1 MYLTNLEELKAVTDR
16 RLIASM
22 ARRLNV
28 KDMNDYI
35 DFCEWSVKDIL
46 VRRMNAN
53 RLFESKTHCIR
64 YIALKVFKSCLKLY
78 YTDKHNSTYAYEESF
93 FTGEWDDAAGGVGAK
108 MANPNDVITQKPLD
122 YDDAIEFICKRLRE
136 EFPRGQS
143 EPYIQHQFFNGA
155 RPKWREYKIQM
166 DMVAKVAANDYIE
179 TRL

>member
-22 ARRLNV
+22 ARRLSV
-28 KDMNDYI
+28 KDMDDYI

-64 YIALKVFKSCLKLY
+64 YIALKVFKSCLKAY

-93 FTGEWDDAAGGVGAK
+93 FTGEWDESSSGAGAK
-108 MANPNDVITQKPLD
+108 MLDSNDVVTQKPLD
-122 YDDAIEFICKRLRE
+122 YDDAIEFISNRLRE
-136 EFPRGQS
+136 EFPKGKS
-143 EPYIQHQFFNGA
+143 EPYIQHQFFNGVK
-155 RPKWREYKIQM
+155 PKWREYKVQM
-166 DMVAKVAANDYIE
+166 DMVAKVAAHDYIK